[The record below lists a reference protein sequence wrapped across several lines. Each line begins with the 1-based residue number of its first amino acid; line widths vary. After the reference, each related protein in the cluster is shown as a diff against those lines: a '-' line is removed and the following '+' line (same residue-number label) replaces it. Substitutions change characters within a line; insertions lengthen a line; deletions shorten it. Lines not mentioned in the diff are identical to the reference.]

1 MHLPAFSRM
10 FLIGLLLSSTA
21 IANDFLSNNL
31 KVHGFIAQGIIESKD
46 SDFVNDDKDLSLE
59 LTEIGVNA
67 SYDISP
73 TLRAAGQLVYINGGN
88 RYAEGARLD
97 YLLLDWSA
105 YQTAEWQLNVL
116 VGRFKNYNWLYSSTR
131 DIPHTRPSIILPQS
145 IYFDGFRDIAVGGDG
160 IALSLKQNNE
170 MLGEFEFNLSYGTS
184 NISDKQTEIILS
196 EFASGDMEH
205 DKDIQG
211 SIFWQPIDTQWRLG
225 IALLDADFSYK
236 QGSGDVF
243 QDANITLQRYIF
255 NALYEAENWEFSTE
269 IFQERFLLNGFY
281 ADSFQNDNFG
291 QGFFAQTRYQ
301 LAEDIKL
308 LGRFERFWAD
318 KDDRSGKKLES
329 STLGLVPSYFGYQH
343 DVVLGLTYNLQEN
356 MQIQFEHHWFEG
368 TARLTPVV
376 VPNPKINASK
386 HWRTWAVQFMYW
398 F

>member
-21 IANDFLSNNL
+21 IANDSLSNNL

-73 TLRAAGQLVYINGGN
+73 ALRAAGQLVYINGGN

-131 DIPHTRPSIILPQS
+131 DVPHTRPSIILPQS

-160 IALSLKQNNE
+160 MALSLKQNNE
-170 MLGEFEFNLSYGTS
+170 ILGEFEFNLSYGTS

-196 EFASGDMEH
+196 EFATGDMEH

-225 IALLDADFSYK
+225 LALLDADFSYE
-236 QGSGDVF
+236 QGSGDTF

-255 NALYEAENWEFSTE
+255 NALYEAENWEFSAE
-269 IFQERFLLNGFY
+269 VFQERFLLNGFY
-281 ADSFQNDNFG
+281 TDSFKNDNFG

-301 LAEDIKL
+301 LTEELKL
-308 LGRFERFWAD
+308 LARFERFWAD
-318 KDDRSGKKLES
+318 KDDRSGKELES
-329 STLGLVPSYFGYQH
+329 STLGLVPAYFGYQH

-356 MQIQFEHHWFEG
+356 MQVQFEHHWFEG

-376 VPNPKINASK
+376 VPNPRINANK
-386 HWRTWAVQFMYW
+386 HWRTWAIQFMYW